1 MCKILNPLLSV
12 SSGAVTLGKM
22 SRIEEP
28 VQIGER
34 LGESDDDHLADF
46 IKGLTQDDVHWI
58 WLTILQSKP
67 HLAD

>member
-1 MCKILNPLLSV
+1 M
-12 SSGAVTLGKM
+12 SG
-22 SRIEEP
+22 IEAP

-46 IKGLTQDDVHWI
+46 IKSLTQDDVHWI
-58 WLTILQSKP
+58 WLTILESKP